1 MGDVQKRNESIQM
14 IHQNLPDNLTVLDFF
29 SDYYRC
35 CLVLLET
42 DQDESFWRIIEV
54 IEPQVV
60 NFKIINLHLKVLSLK
75 MKFYRKHNQ
84 NAEYLQ
90 AAGLYY
96 ELSERNEV
104 VTRNM
109 LSSMI
114 TLRKNLENMRKAR
127 MKAERKNM
135 VLQEFEQDPF
145 YFVLIFTVRHSQSL
159 CRL

>member
-1 MGDVQKRNESIQM
+1 M
-14 IHQNLPDNLTVLDFF
+14 
-29 SDYYRC
+29 
-35 CLVLLET
+35 LET

-60 NFKIINLHLKVLSLK
+60 NFKIINLQLKVLSLK

-96 ELSERNEV
+96 ELSERNEA

-109 LSSMI
+109 LSSVI

-127 MKAERKNM
+127 MKAERKNL
-135 VLQEFEQDPF
+135 VLHIPAG
-145 YFVLIFTVRHSQSL
+145 S
-159 CRL
+159 CRSVP

>member
-1 MGDVQKRNESIQM
+1 M
-14 IHQNLPDNLTVLDFF
+14 
-29 SDYYRC
+29 
-35 CLVLLET
+35 LET

-60 NFKIINLHLKVLSLK
+60 NFKIINLQLKVLSLK

-96 ELSERNEV
+96 ELSERNEA

-114 TLRKNLENMRKAR
+114 TLSKNLENRRKAR
-127 MKAERKNM
+127 MKAERKNL
-135 VLQEFEQDPF
+135 VLQDSIFPLHHF
-145 YFVLIFTVRHSQSL
+145 YFIAISYAIKNSTSTLAK
-159 CRL
+159 

>member
-1 MGDVQKRNESIQM
+1 MYYHKMGDVQKRNESIQM

-60 NFKIINLHLKVLSLK
+60 NFKIINLQLKVLSLK

-84 NAEYLQ
+84 NAGIS
-90 AAGLYY
+90 AGSRAL
-96 ELSERNEV
+96 L
-104 VTRNM
+104 
-109 LSSMI
+109 
-114 TLRKNLENMRKAR
+114 
-127 MKAERKNM
+127 
-135 VLQEFEQDPF
+135 
-145 YFVLIFTVRHSQSL
+145 
-159 CRL
+159 

>member
-1 MGDVQKRNESIQM
+1 M
-14 IHQNLPDNLTVLDFF
+14 
-29 SDYYRC
+29 
-35 CLVLLET
+35 LLET

-60 NFKIINLHLKVLSLK
+60 NFKIINLQLKVLSLK

-114 TLRKNLENMRKAR
+114 TLRKIWKYA
-127 MKAERKNM
+127 
-135 VLQEFEQDPF
+135 Q
-145 YFVLIFTVRHSQSL
+145 SQNEGGTKES
-159 CRL
+159 CITGAFRAGSVDAYGKQVPSE

>member
-1 MGDVQKRNESIQM
+1 M
-14 IHQNLPDNLTVLDFF
+14 LDFF

-114 TLRKNLENMRKAR
+114 TLRKKSGEYAQSQNEGGTKEYGITGA
-127 MKAERKNM
+127 
-135 VLQEFEQDPF
+135 FEQGSVDAYGKQVP
-145 YFVLIFTVRHSQSL
+145 SE
-159 CRL
+159 